1 MRKHTL
7 VVLFAA
13 LLCVGGVGLAQADDD
28 QAIHEALKK
37 LLLSGDEISELLGG
51 AWLLDQTGRLK
62 FETERDLGNAV
73 SAFGIYLKR
82 GRTRDDIIRLITAL
96 WQHRSEQDA
105 KELFERG
112 LAGLIP
118 VFPESPVALPAEQVK
133 PVQEALKGV
142 ADEVQFF
149 KYEGRDETLGLAFR
163 KGARAGILRVKL
175 ATDELL
181 SLARK
186 QIEVLSKGRP

>member
-1 MRKHTL
+1 L
-7 VVLFAA
+7 
-13 LLCVGGVGLAQADDD
+13 GLAQSDDD

-37 LLLSGDEISELLGG
+37 LLLSGEEVSELLGG
-51 AWLLDQTGRLK
+51 TWLLDQTGRLRV
-62 FETERDLGNAV
+62 ETEADLGNAV

-105 KELFERG
+105 KALFERG
-112 LAGLIP
+112 LVSVFEPERP
-118 VFPESPVALPAEQVK
+118 VDLPAQQVK
-133 PVQEALKGV
+133 LVQEALKDL

-149 KYEGRDETLGLAFR
+149 KYEDREETLGLAFR
-163 KGARAGILRVKL
+163 KGARAGVLRARL
-175 ATDELL
+175 TAEEFI

-186 QIEVLSKGRP
+186 QIGVLIKGRP

>member
-1 MRKHTL
+1 MRKRMLGALLMGLL
-7 VVLFAA
+7 VVS
-13 LLCVGGVGLAQADDD
+13 GLGFAQADDD

-37 LLLSGDEISELLGG
+37 LLLSGDEISELVGG
-51 AWLLDQTGRLK
+51 TWLLDQTGRLR

-73 SAFGIYLKR
+73 SAFGIYLRR
-82 GRTRDDIIRLITAL
+82 GRTRDDIIRLIIAL

-112 LAGLIP
+112 FVSI
-118 VFPESPVALPAEQVK
+118 FDPEQPVALPAQQVK
-133 PVQEALKGV
+133 AVQEALKGT

-149 KYEGRDETLGLAFR
+149 KYEDETLGLAFR
-163 KGARAGILRVKL
+163 KGARAGVLRVKL
-175 ATDELL
+175 TPEELV

-186 QIEVLSKGRP
+186 QIEVLTKGRP